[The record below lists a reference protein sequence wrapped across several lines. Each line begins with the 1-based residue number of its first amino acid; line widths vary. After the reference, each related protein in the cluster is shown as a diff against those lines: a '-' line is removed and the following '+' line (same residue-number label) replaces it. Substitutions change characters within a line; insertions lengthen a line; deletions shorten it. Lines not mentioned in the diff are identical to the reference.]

1 MTDKLKKTPIPM
13 VMDPSSQDAAGKK
26 KNRKKRAN
34 HQLFLAPGVTHMC
47 AQSLHYLE
55 NGSLRA
61 ASTLMGPPLHK
72 QHTHVSKGLRCCQL
86 ASTLLPPV
94 LWKTHPQ
101 TQIWIVNGANTPS
114 NLWPR
119 YCPSPPLMLQD
130 IKLNSK
136 HHYHV
141 AYKESVL
148 IEKRL

>member
-1 MTDKLKKTPIPM
+1 MQIQRKNDRQAKKEANSHAGGSII
-13 VMDPSSQDAAGKK
+13 SGCGRGKK
-26 KNRKKRAN
+26 DKEKKRAN

-94 LWKTHPQ
+94 L
-101 TQIWIVNGANTPS
+101 
-114 NLWPR
+114 
-119 YCPSPPLMLQD
+119 
-130 IKLNSK
+130 
-136 HHYHV
+136 
-141 AYKESVL
+141 
-148 IEKRL
+148 

>member
-1 MTDKLKKTPIPM
+1 MTDKLKKKPIPM
-13 VMDPSSQDAAGKK
+13 VVDPLSQDAAGGKK
-26 KNRKKRAN
+26 DKKKKRAN

-94 LWKTHPQ
+94 L
-101 TQIWIVNGANTPS
+101 
-114 NLWPR
+114 
-119 YCPSPPLMLQD
+119 
-130 IKLNSK
+130 
-136 HHYHV
+136 
-141 AYKESVL
+141 
-148 IEKRL
+148 